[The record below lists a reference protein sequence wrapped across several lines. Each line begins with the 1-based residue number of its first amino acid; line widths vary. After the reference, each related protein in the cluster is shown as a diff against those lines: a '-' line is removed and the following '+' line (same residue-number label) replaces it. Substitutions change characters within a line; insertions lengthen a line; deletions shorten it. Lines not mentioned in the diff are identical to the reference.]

1 MIPRTTIQTQYYSYG
16 SDSSANMDVAA
27 LGKNDFLTLLIAEL
41 QNQDPLNPADN
52 TEFIAQLAQFSSLEQ
67 LTTMNATL
75 EKTLESNTSMTE
87 SVSNAM
93 IINYFGKKV
102 TAETDAFFFNG
113 DDQVELQFNLDSA
126 ASWGNLEITDE
137 SGNVV
142 ESASLDVLD
151 GGINAVV
158 WNGVTNHDV
167 KAEPGIYRYTVEAY
181 DVLGNEIGVSQLYT
195 GIVQG
200 ISYKDGETRLD
211 VGGILVPFNSIKV
224 IVENE

>member
-1 MIPRTTIQTQYYSYG
+1 MIPRTTIPTQSYLHE
-16 SDSSANMDVAA
+16 SNSSANMDVST
-27 LGKNDFLTLLIAEL
+27 LGKNDFLILLLAEL

-87 SVSNAM
+87 AVSNAM

-102 TAETDAFFFNG
+102 TAETDAFTFNG
-113 DDQVELQFNLDSA
+113 EDPVELQFNLDSA
-126 ASWGNLEITDE
+126 VSRGNLVITDE
-137 SGNVV
+137 SGNIVG
-142 ESASLDVLD
+142 STSLDTLD
-151 GGINAVV
+151 GGLNSVMWDGI
-158 WNGVTNHDV
+158 TNLGV

-181 DVLGNEIGVSQLYT
+181 DVLGNEIGATQLYT

-211 VGGILVPFNSIKV
+211 VSGILVPFNSIKV